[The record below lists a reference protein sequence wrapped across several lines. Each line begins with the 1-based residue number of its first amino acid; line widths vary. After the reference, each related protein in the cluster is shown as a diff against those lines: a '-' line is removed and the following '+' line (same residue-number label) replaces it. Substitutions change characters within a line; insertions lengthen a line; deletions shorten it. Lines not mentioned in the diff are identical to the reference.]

1 MKVNMKK
8 RQPVRRLLVEG
19 GEDARVVGVAG
30 AALEQGL
37 AFLAAVAAEVGV
49 QQVDHGPQVAAFL
62 DVHLEQVAHVVE
74 RGAGHAEVAL
84 LLDRG
89 RLGVALRDDDAAQ
102 GRAVLAR
109 HFLPGGLALVLAE
122 VDRAAGF
129 LRREEDAPAVVGHLD
144 VVEVRPALRV
154 DADGGAQVDLGA
166 GSLVRPHLVP
176 PVEVGGLPV
185 LEGALQR
192 LVRGEVDVVGDF
204 FAVIDAHGLLSPLG
218 LSVALSPPG
227 RGFG

>member
-1 MKVNMKK
+1 M
-8 RQPVRRLLVEG
+8 RG
-19 GEDARVVGVAG
+19 IVGVAG

-37 AFLAAVAAEVGV
+37 GFLAAVAAEVGV

-62 DVHLEQVAHVVE
+62 DVDLEQVAHVVE

-122 VDRAAGF
+122 VHRCGRLPAARGRCPSGSRA
-129 LRREEDAPAVVGHLD
+129 
-144 VVEVRPALRV
+144 
-154 DADGGAQVDLGA
+154 
-166 GSLVRPHLVP
+166 S
-176 PVEVGGLPV
+176 
-185 LEGALQR
+185 
-192 LVRGEVDVVGDF
+192 
-204 FAVIDAHGLLSPLG
+204 
-218 LSVALSPPG
+218 
-227 RGFG
+227 